1 MRPHASTLLS
11 AALCASLATLAV
23 SARTARAQT
32 RAETPDQ
39 AADRLFNEAR
49 ALASAGRYAEAC
61 PKLEQSQSLDPGIG
75 TEFDLADCYEHTARP
90 AHAYRLFEEVAKI
103 ARASGKAERAAA
115 SAARQAAL
123 ETRVARLNITS
134 KNPVDG
140 LVVSLDGDVVAA
152 ADLGRPRPIEAGD
165 HTLEASAPGRTSW
178 RKVVH
183 VDPSAKVDVSLP
195 PLGPIAT
202 ATPSQPAPSPGPSG
216 QRTVAIVVG
225 AVGIVGLAAG
235 AVAGGLSLASHD
247 SAQHDCPGATCPTSN
262 PGFSTWHQA
271 VVAGNVSTVA
281 FAAGGGLLAGAAVLW
296 LTAPNPNRVTVGL
309 VVQPGEVGLQGRW

>member
-1 MRPHASTLLS
+1 MRLHAPSG
-11 AALCASLATLAV
+11 AVWASLVTLAA
-23 SARTARAQT
+23 SAGTARAQT
-32 RAETPDQ
+32 RAAETPDQ

-75 TEFDLADCYEHTARP
+75 TEFDLADCYEHTGRP
-90 AHAYRLFEEVAKI
+90 AHAYRLFDEVAKI

-115 SAARQAAL
+115 SAAREAAL
-123 ETRVARLNITS
+123 ETQVARLSITS
-134 KNPVDG
+134 KNPVEG

-152 ADLGRPRPIEAGD
+152 AELGRPRPIEAGD
-165 HTLEASAPGRTSW
+165 HTLEASAPGRSSW

-183 VDPSAKVDVSLP
+183 IDPSARVEVNVP
-195 PLGPIAT
+195 PLEPMAT
-202 ATPSQPAPSPGPSG
+202 ATPSERTPSPGGGG
-216 QRTVAIVVG
+216 QRTVAMVVG
-225 AVGIVGLAAG
+225 GAGIVGLVTG

-247 SAQHDCPGATCPTSN
+247 SAQHDCPGAMCPASN

-281 FAAGGGLLAGAAVLW
+281 FAVGGGLLAGAAVLW
-296 LTAPNPNRVTVGL
+296 LTAPNPNRATVGL
-309 VVQPGEVGLQGRW
+309 VVQPSEVGLQGRW

>member
-1 MRPHASTLLS
+1 MRRHALR
-11 AALCASLATLAV
+11 ASLCGILVTLAV
-23 SARTARAQT
+23 SARAQT
-32 RAETPDQ
+32 RAETSEQ

-75 TEFDLADCYEHTARP
+75 TEFDLADCYEHTGRP

-103 ARASGKAERAAA
+103 ARVSGKAERATA
-115 SAARQAAL
+115 SAAREAAL
-123 ETRVARLNITS
+123 EGRVARLNITS
-134 KNPVDG
+134 SPTDG

-152 ADLGRPRPIEAGD
+152 TELGRPQPIEAGD

-183 VDPSAKVDVSLP
+183 IDPSAKVDVNVP
-195 PLGPIAT
+195 PLEPIQT
-202 ATPSQPAPSPGPSG
+202 TTPSHPAPSTGAG
-216 QRTVAIVVG
+216 GRRTLAIVVG
-225 AVGIVGLAAG
+225 AVGLVGVAAG
-235 AVAGGLSLASHD
+235 GVAGGLSLSSHD
-247 SAQHDCPGATCPTSN
+247 SAQHDCPGATCATSN

-281 FAAGGGLLAGAAVLW
+281 FAVGGGLLAVAAVLW
-296 LTAPNPNRVTVGL
+296 FTAPSPNPVAVGL
-309 VVQPGEVGLQGRW
+309 VVRPDEVGLQGRW